1 MLGHVAN
8 YCPFRSRSTLA
19 KNSNSI
25 LSVWNTICEH
35 FDFQFTGAHF
45 SDFANLHLQ
54 AEERLEDLFKG
65 LMAFVEDTLLR
76 ANRLSH
82 RGEVATEDENFIV
95 LTWLRRIYPDL
106 PRQKQ
111 NKKTKIWNWATITN
125 SGFNKS
131 RNISGSHF
139 CTRGNSRHSD
149 ECT

>member
-1 MLGHVAN
+1 MELMLGHVAN

-25 LSVWNTICEH
+25 LSVWNTIREH
-35 FDFQFTGAHF
+35 FDFQVTGAHF

-111 NKKTKIWNWATITN
+111 NKKTKIWN
-125 SGFNKS
+125 
-131 RNISGSHF
+131 
-139 CTRGNSRHSD
+139 
-149 ECT
+149 

>member
-1 MLGHVAN
+1 MELMLGHVAN

-25 LSVWNTICEH
+25 LSVWNTIREH
-35 FDFQFTGAHF
+35 FDFQVTGAHF
-45 SDFANLHLQ
+45 LDFANLHLQ

-95 LTWLRRIYPDL
+95 LTWLRRIYPGL

-111 NKKTKIWNWATITN
+111 NKKTKIWN
-125 SGFNKS
+125 
-131 RNISGSHF
+131 
-139 CTRGNSRHSD
+139 
-149 ECT
+149 